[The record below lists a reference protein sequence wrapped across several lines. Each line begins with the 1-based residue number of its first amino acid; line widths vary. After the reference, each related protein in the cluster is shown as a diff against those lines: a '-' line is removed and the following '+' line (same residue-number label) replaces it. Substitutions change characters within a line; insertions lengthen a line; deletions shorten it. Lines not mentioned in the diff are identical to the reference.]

1 MRAKFLL
8 LLLLLVGGQQFSFA
22 QFQSARLQATGLTCA
37 LCSKAI
43 HESLQ
48 KLPFVAKVEADI
60 QSSAFSVQFRKG
72 ETQNPDAL
80 KTAVEEAGFFVGEL
94 LLEGQ
99 WAENMPA
106 SSVPF
111 NWGGN
116 WYYFLSSKAVKDKST
131 FTLSVIDK
139 GFVTDKAYKKY
150 LSQYKQS
157 SFSTGFFTEDSL
169 SPDKKQRLFHV
180 LTVK

>member
-1 MRAKFLL
+1 MRNKSLL

-22 QFQSARLQATGLTCA
+22 QFQSARLQAIGLTCA

-60 QSSAFSVQFRKG
+60 QSSAFTILFRNG
-72 ETQNPDAL
+72 ETQNPDVL
-80 KTAVEEAGFFVGEL
+80 KAAVEEAGFFVGEL

-99 WAENMPA
+99 WGENIPA

-111 NWGGN
+111 KWGGN
-116 WYYFLSSKAVKDKST
+116 WYYFLSPKAVKDKST

-150 LSQYKQS
+150 LSQYSKTS
-157 SFSTGFFTEDSL
+157 LSTGTFSEDSL
-169 SPDKKQRLFHV
+169 NLDKKQRLFHV
-180 LTVK
+180 LTIK

>member
-1 MRAKFLL
+1 MHNKTLL

-48 KLPFVAKVEADI
+48 KLSFVAKVEADI
-60 QSSAFSVQFRKG
+60 QSSAFAILFRNG

-80 KTAVEEAGFFVGEL
+80 KAAVEEAGFFVGEL

-99 WAENMPA
+99 WGEKLPA
-106 SSVPF
+106 STVPF
-111 NWGGN
+111 KWGDN
-116 WYYFLSSKAVKDKST
+116 WYYFLSSKAVKDNSS

-150 LSQYKQS
+150 LSQYNQPS
-157 SFSTGFFTEDSL
+157 LATGFLTEDSL
-169 SPDKKQRLFHV
+169 RPDIKQRLFHV